1 MSVDVYARLGY
12 TADQANRYW
21 NDDAQTQAVMKQ
33 DENGT
38 LWMHT
43 GDEGIMDEDGYLR
56 SEFLFSPFRYLRY
69 SPSPSRRPD
78 KGHHHSGRRGT
89 SQWPQIMTSRALTLL
104 PSWSAC

>member
-1 MSVDVYARLGY
+1 MSVDVCARLGY
-12 TADQANRYW
+12 TADWRERYW
-21 NDDAQTQAVMKQ
+21 DDDAQTQAVMKQ

-38 LWMHT
+38 LWMYT

-56 SEFLFSPFRYLRY
+56 SMFFFSPFHYPRY

-89 SQWPQIMTSRALTLL
+89 SQWPHIMTSRVLTLL
-104 PSWSAC
+104 PSCSA